1 MKNFS
6 KNFAAGLFSILVH
19 FLTIFIGALTVFC
32 WISINDCSNPWG
44 AVGVFFCAV
53 ILTLMEVGMISII
66 GQAATGKI
74 QLIGNKEKET
84 EDSTNEN

>member
-6 KNFAAGLFSILVH
+6 KAFAAGLFSILVH
-19 FLTIFIGALTVFC
+19 FITIYIGALTVFC
-32 WISINDCSNPWG
+32 WMSINDCSNPWG

-53 ILTLMEVGMISII
+53 LLTLLEVGMIVTL
-66 GQAATGKI
+66 GQSARGKI

-84 EDSTNEN
+84 ADSTNEN

>member
-6 KNFAAGLFSILVH
+6 KTFTAGLFSILVH
-19 FLTIFIGALTVFC
+19 FITIFLGALTVFC
-32 WISINDCSNPWG
+32 WMSINDCNNPWG

-53 ILTLMEVGMISII
+53 ILTLMVLSMIVTL
-66 GQAATGKI
+66 GQSATGKI
-74 QLIGNKEKET
+74 QLIGNKEKGT